1 MSSKENRENR
11 KENGPPEAPPA
22 AGGPDLTQLVDAN
35 GANLAAFVKAGEA
48 MLAGMTAIGQEMMQ
62 FATARVRDSMALSG
76 SVMQCGDPNEAFRLE
91 CDFAR
96 DATRQYLDEATKLFG
111 LAADLSQRSW
121 APIEGLTKANLDRL
135 NRS

>member
-1 MSSKENRENR
+1 MSSKENR
-11 KENGPPEAPPA
+11 KSNGPPEAPAA
-22 AGGPDLTQLVDAN
+22 AGAPDLTQLVDAN
-35 GANLAAFVKAGEA
+35 GANLAAFVKTGEA

>member
-11 KENGPPEAPPA
+11 KDNGRPDAPPA
-22 AGGPDLTQLVDAN
+22 AGAPDLAQLADAN
-35 GANLAAFVKAGEA
+35 GANMAALVKAGEA

-62 FATARVRDSMALSG
+62 FATARVRDSVALSG

-91 CDFAR
+91 CDYAR

-111 LAADLSQRSW
+111 LAADMSQRSW
-121 APIEGLTKANLDRL
+121 APLEDLTKANLDRL